1 MATGSQ
7 SQPDQDL
14 VAHERTY
21 KAFNI
26 LLRWCMVMLASVIS
40 GLTLWF
46 ATPAGFVGG
55 VSVGLILLL
64 AGYLFLVRHEAHQ
77 PLDPWAEGR

>member
-1 MATGSQ
+1 MSTGSQ
-7 SQPDQDL
+7 PQPDPEL

-55 VSVGLILLL
+55 VVVGLLLL
-64 AGYLFLVRHEAHQ
+64 LGGYLFLVRHEAHQ
-77 PLDPWAEGR
+77 PLDPWTPGR